1 MSAASPVAAG
11 DGMPILE
18 GIDVE
23 LEPVDVEIEA
33 PPPEIIDGVEIQ
45 ESDDGGVI
53 IDLEPAQ
60 KPATDPAA
68 LIHDANLAEYMP
80 ESALTDLAESLM
92 QAVDADDE
100 SRTEWKSMM
109 QEGIKY
115 LGLTFEDRSYPFQ
128 GASGVYDTIMLEAVI
143 RWHATATAELLPAS
157 GPVKT
162 QIVGIPNE
170 DTDAQASRVKE
181 FMNYYLTEGA
191 PEYVEENDQ
200 MLMWLP
206 LVGSTFK
213 KTYQDPILNR
223 PVSSFIQPENLIV
236 NYGTTDIDTS
246 PRVTHEFNINQREFK
261 MRQLTGFYR
270 DVDLGLPEPD
280 AAESGERPINEAV
293 DRVQGTQ
300 KSLPTDPTMDIT
312 YRFREVHAD
321 IDLEG
326 FEHKSIGDDNVEA
339 ATGLPLPYIVTI
351 DVSSKKV
358 LAVRRNWREGDT
370 TYQKIG
376 YFTHFKF
383 VPGLGFYGYG
393 YAHILGNPAK
403 GSTALQRQMIDAATL
418 AMFPGGLRVKGMR
431 LDNNNQMIAPCTFP
445 EIDTGGLPINQ
456 AVMAMPYRGPDEV
469 SLELFRDTRN
479 NAKSLAGTSEIA
491 VGEGRQDA
499 PVGTT
504 VALLEAANRPQTSTI
519 KNCHRAFRREFKLI
533 AALFGQFLPDRP
545 YPFPVA
551 GGQKAIMRADFNNNI
566 DVIPVSDPNITSSAQ
581 RMMRA
586 EALLRFATQAPQ
598 MHDQYEAYKQMY
610 VEMGVDPGK
619 IERLLPKP
627 QEAQPLDPLSENQNS
642 LMGKPLKAAEYQD
655 HDAHIASHTP
665 LMETIPAIQAHIAE
679 HMALKMRVA
688 VQNSLGIQLPPA
700 GTKLPPQIEN
710 QIAMGVAKAMQA
722 LNQPQGENPTP
733 EQIMM
738 EQVKVEGQKVAAKL
752 AETKAKTQV
761 EGFKA
766 QLEAQS
772 EAEDRRVRLQVTQMQ
787 IEAKR
792 ADNAARAAQ
801 QFSQRRSF

>member
-18 GIDVE
+18 ADTEVLDPVE
-23 LEPVDVEIEA
+23 VDIEA
-33 PPPEIIDGVEIQ
+33 PPPEMVDGVEIQ
-45 ESDDGGVI
+45 ESPDGGVI
-53 IDLEPAQ
+53 IDLEPEQ
-60 KPATDPAA
+60 KPSTDPEAMVQ
-68 LIHDANLAEYMP
+68 DANLAEYMP
-80 ESALTDLAESLM
+80 ESVLNGLAESLM
-92 QAVDADDE
+92 QAVDADDQ
-100 SRTEWKSMM
+100 SRSDWKSMM

-115 LGLTFEDRSYPFQ
+115 LGLNFEDRSYPFQ
-128 GASGVYDTIMLEAVI
+128 GASGVFDTIMLEAVI

-162 QIVGIPNE
+162 QIVGIPSE
-170 DTDAQASRVKE
+170 ETDAQASRVKE

-236 NYGTTDIDTS
+236 NYGAADIDTAT
-246 PRVTHEFNINQREFK
+246 RVTHEFTINQRELK
-261 MRQLTGFYR
+261 MRQLAGFYR
-270 DVDLGLPEPD
+270 DIDLGLPEPD
-280 AAESGERPINEAV
+280 AIESGERPVGEAV

-326 FEHKSIGDDNVEA
+326 FEHRETGDDNVEA

-351 DVSSKKV
+351 DTSSRKV
-358 LAVRRNWREGDT
+358 LSVRRNWREGDS
-370 TYQKIG
+370 TYEKVG

-403 GSTALQRQMIDAATL
+403 SSTALQRQMIDAATL

-431 LDNNNQMIAPCTFP
+431 MDNNNQMIAPCTFP
-445 EIDTGGLPINQ
+445 EIDTGGLPISQ
-456 AVMAMPYRGPDEV
+456 AIMAMPYRGPDEV
-469 SLELFRDTRN
+469 SLELSRDVRN

-504 VALLEAANRPQTSTI
+504 VALLEAANRPQSSTI

-545 YPFPVA
+545 YPFPVS
-551 GGQKAIMRADFNNNI
+551 GGSKAIMRADFNNNI

-586 EALLRFATQAPQ
+586 EALLRFATQAPA
-598 MHDQYEAYKQMY
+598 MHNQYEAFKQMY

-619 IERLLPKP
+619 IEKLLLKP
-627 QEAQPLDPLSENQNS
+627 EDAQPLDPLSENQNA
-642 LMGKPLKAAEYQD
+642 LIGKPVKAAEYQD
-655 HDAHIASHTP
+655 HDAHIQSHAP
-665 LMETIPAIQAHIAE
+665 LMETVPTIQAHIAE
-679 HMALKMRVA
+679 HMALKMRVQ
-688 VQNSLGIQLPPA
+688 VQNAMGVQLPPA
-700 GTKLPPQIEN
+700 GTKLPPEIEN
-710 QIAMGVAKAMQA
+710 QIAMGVAQSMQS
-722 LNQPQGENPTP
+722 LNKPQGENPTP
-733 EQIMM
+733 EQVAM

-752 AETKAKTQV
+752 AETKAKTQT
-761 EGFKA
+761 EAFKA
-766 QLEAQS
+766 QMKAQS
-772 EAEDRRVRLQVTQMQ
+772 EEEDRRTRILVTDMQ
-787 IEAKR
+787 IRAKR
-792 ADNAARAAQ
+792 ADNAAREAQ
-801 QFSQRRSF
+801 QFSQRRKF